1 MAPRTAKIIK
11 KKNPTQTAFTRFML
25 IVAIFILWIGAIGVR
40 LVHLQVNQSE
50 WLRDKAQD
58 QRRDELKSRMLRGS
72 IYDRNERALA
82 MSVKVKSLY
91 ADPREIEDVNAT
103 AQRLAPILKLKQSEI
118 AEDLQTAK
126 DNNKRF
132 VWLAR
137 KIDEDT
143 ALKLNLALESP
154 EIKKF
159 DLPKFNGLHWREE
172 QKRSYPY
179 KNLAAQVVGFSNAD
193 DIGQAGI
200 EQSQESV
207 LRGTVVQKWQ
217 DRDRL
222 GRVYDEEDVEQIEPP
237 KDIILTINNS
247 IQYKVEEA
255 LEKGVKASNSKS
267 GMAIVVDPK
276 TGEILAMANY
286 PTFDPSRYTEFA
298 AENYQN
304 KAIQSIYS
312 PGSVFKLVAY
322 SSAINEGLM
331 NPNGMIDCRN
341 GFIEVAGHHFSDPH
355 ATKVM
360 SYGEALAVSSNV
372 AAIKTGLGL
381 GKEKF
386 YGYARKFGFGQ
397 TVGIELPAEA
407 RGQFRSPETWNG
419 DSLASMSIGYEVG
432 VTALQMVSA
441 YSTIANDGVNV
452 KPHIIKEIRHAD
464 GKPFSVT
471 DAEKTPI
478 VSPET
483 ARGFRGMLRQVVLK
497 GTAKRAQLNGYTS
510 AGKTG
515 TAWKFNAKLKR
526 VDAGKYVS
534 SFIGMAPAENPS
546 VVILVVMDEPSGGA
560 RDGGQVSAPV
570 FREIA
575 EGILP
580 EMNVVPDGQI
590 APENMLAVNVPTEVE
605 PADAK
610 MSLPEEKDAE
620 NNNEPKNSIEKTIK
634 NDAEKVVKGEKK
646 NDTEKIV
653 KSEKVKE
660 TKDTRNVEK
669 ETKKESKKESPPSDD
684 KKSPKPKAADVKTE
698 KPKADLKNKSST
710 EKAKKKT

>member
-1 MAPRTAKIIK
+1 MAPRAKTIKK

-25 IVAIFILWIGAIGVR
+25 VVAIFIVWIGAIGVR
-40 LVHLQVNQSE
+40 LVHLQVNQGE
-50 WLRDKAQD
+50 WLRSQAQD
-58 QRRDELKSRMLRGS
+58 QRRDELKSKTLRGT
-72 IYDRNERALA
+72 IYDRTERALA

-91 ADPREIEDVNAT
+91 ADPREIEDIEAT
-103 AQRLAPILKLKQSEI
+103 AQKLAPILKLKQSEI
-118 AEDLQTAK
+118 LEDLQTAK
-126 DNNKRF
+126 NNNKRF

-179 KNLAAQVVGFSNAD
+179 KNLAAQIVGFSNAD

-200 EQSQESV
+200 EQSQEEV
-207 LRGTVVQKWQ
+207 LRGATVKKWQ

-222 GRVYDEEDVEQIEPP
+222 GRVYDEEDVEQREPP

-276 TGEILAMANY
+276 NGEILAMANY
-286 PTFDPSRYTEFA
+286 PTFDPNRYTEFA

-304 KAIQSIYS
+304 KTIQSIYS
-312 PGSVFKLVAY
+312 PGSIFKLVTY
-322 SSAINEGLM
+322 SSAIDSGLI

-341 GFIEVAGHHFSDPH
+341 GFIEVAGHRFNDPH

-407 RGQFRSPETWNG
+407 RGQFRSPESWNG

-432 VTALQMVSA
+432 VTALQMISA
-441 YSTIANDGVNV
+441 YSTIANDGVRV

-464 GKPFSVT
+464 GKPFTVT

-478 VSPET
+478 VTAET
-483 ARGFRGMLRQVVLK
+483 ARGLRGMLRQVVLK

-526 VDAGKYVS
+526 VDAGKYTS

-580 EMNVVPDGQI
+580 EMNVVPDGQVVQN
-590 APENMLAVNVPTEVE
+590 NMTAEAIPSEVE
-605 PADAK
+605 PADLK
-610 MSLPEEKDAE
+610 MSPPEKSETEE
-620 NNNEPKNSIEKTIK
+620 NNIEPTKTT
-634 NDAEKVVKGEKK
+634 G
-646 NDTEKIV
+646 KIV

-660 TKDTRNVEK
+660 IKDTKNVEKEVKK
-669 ETKKESKKESPPSDD
+669 ETKKESQPNEN
-684 KKSPKPKAADVKTE
+684 KKSSKPKAADVKTE

-710 EKAKKKT
+710 EKTKKKT